1 MQRIAIP
8 SQWGGTTTYE
18 VEVFD
23 QGSLVEV
30 QYTNVGPYPNPNRF
44 TYNRKIG
51 VFSAGVSRLDE
62 QILEKISPPIEPPA
76 REIMDLVKTYFN
88 CCENYRGALEAGH
101 VRFLI
106 QDVKRA
112 RQAVLEQTGVDLFRE
127 IPFPRIQAELEENEG
142 DHHVR
147 P

>member
-1 MQRIAIP
+1 MQRIEIP
-8 SQWGGTTTYE
+8 SSLGGFITYE
-18 VEVFD
+18 VEVHD
-23 QGSLVEV
+23 HGALVEV
-30 QYTNVGPYPNPNRF
+30 VYTNVGPYPNPKGF
-44 TYNRKIG
+44 SYNRKVG

-76 REIMDLVKTYFN
+76 REIMDLVRTYFN
-88 CCENYRGALEAGH
+88 CCENYRGAIEAGH

-127 IPFPRIQAELEENEG
+127 IPFPRIQAELEEHEG